1 MCPASFPTAETRKC
15 IGSTCGAV
23 RNNTYLSADIGTSVT
38 TQMKKPD
45 QVTHV
50 EPRWPVTLTS
60 LAVLALLTVL
70 PGRMRPGPSWFAP
83 VVIVALNAP
92 MVALRLTNAKAR
104 WLRIEAI
111 VTALFVV
118 IVCLFM
124 IADLKILFSAMLSPS
139 AEVTGLQLLTSS
151 VAVWVTNVLVFSV
164 AYWRVDRGGPES
176 RANHAGSSPDWLF
189 PQESGDAPFHR
200 NTTYVDY
207 LFLAFWTATAFS
219 PTDAPPLTFR
229 AKLLMVLESIIS
241 FVTILAVASRAINIL
256 GK

>member
-1 MCPASFPTAETRKC
+1 
-15 IGSTCGAV
+15 
-23 RNNTYLSADIGTSVT
+23 
-38 TQMKKPD
+38 MKKPD
-45 QVTHV
+45 QVRHV

-60 LAVLALLTVL
+60 LAVLVLLTVL

-83 VVIVALNAP
+83 VLIVALNAP
-92 MVALRLTNAKAR
+92 MVALRLTTAKAR

-118 IVCLFM
+118 IVCFFT

-164 AYWRVDRGGPES
+164 AYWRIDRGGPES
-176 RANHAGSSPDWLF
+176 RANHASSSPDWLF
-189 PQESGDAPFHR
+189 PQESIGDALYHR
-200 NTTYVDY
+200 HTMYVDY

-229 AKLLMVLESIIS
+229 AKLLMMFESIIS
-241 FVTILAVASRAINIL
+241 LVTIVAVASRAINIL